1 MNTMELKKLGAIGG
15 AIALALCWPL
25 AVGQIGQSVI
35 KDGITNLSSDSV
47 KAEIVDYDR
56 GYLSSTV
63 TTRYTVLDPVLAEQL
78 AIDGIPSEIVVNS
91 DISHGLFSLSAESVL
106 QDMPEF
112 PLTLNTTTQLNGN
125 TDFDLQLS
133 AWNQVSEGVDGAI
146 VSVTPSTL
154 KGHVSVLGD
163 ITYDLDVPS
172 VEIDF
177 NSGEKVLMSGL
188 SGQGTGKKMN
198 SFWLGEQTLK
208 VTEASVV
215 NIDQTPLF
223 SMHDSQ
229 YTFRSSFD
237 EMAKTVSS
245 QHQVDL
251 NDLLTSDGKVDSV
264 SIDLAFGDLDS
275 ESFEK
280 LVNLYQNNPMLTS
293 ADIETAIPYVENLFS
308 KGFYLAM
315 NKMAVKLSE
324 DSEFESKWKITVPEG
339 TSNVTQNPAMILPAL
354 TGDLNT
360 FFSSGLVTE
369 YPFIKQGIDEAMVME
384 LIQETEQGYQIQAE
398 LKEGNLV
405 FENGQQIPLMA
416 LLLPALMQP

>member
-1 MNTMELKKLGAIGG
+1 MELKKLGAIGG

-35 KDGITNLSSDSV
+35 QDGITNLSSDSV

-208 VTEASVV
+208 VAEASVV
-215 NIDQTPLF
+215 NVDQTPLF

-245 QHQVDL
+245 QHKVDL
-251 NDLLTSDGKVDSV
+251 NDLLTADGTVDSV